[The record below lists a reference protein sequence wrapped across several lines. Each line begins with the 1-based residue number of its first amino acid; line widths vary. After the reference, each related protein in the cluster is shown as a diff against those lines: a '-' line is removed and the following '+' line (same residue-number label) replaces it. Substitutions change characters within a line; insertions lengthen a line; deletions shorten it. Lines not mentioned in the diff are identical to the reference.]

1 MMTESQKRISFNFS
15 NKKDVEAKSFYNTF
29 IKCSDGT
36 YITRTLKSCLQDIKE
51 YRSASTGTGHYSRE
65 AICIDSDHEMTDS
78 EFLSSIRNDGL
89 PEPNYVTTHTDN
101 NHHQAIYF
109 IAPIHYVNSLHDM
122 YLNVTFRF
130 NMNVG
135 DRNFNGWRCDN
146 IYYDGP
152 NFYSTK
158 ICDELYSL
166 FELDKKYHIDR
177 KDYPRASSK
186 SKSKDKAKAKSTV
199 KAQHNSSTSI
209 YDNTS
214 RNSLEMK
221 YVYDYLRK
229 MYKYTGSLPTM
240 SDTINY
246 MLSVKYEIAKIAGKD
261 CHEDAEIIR
270 TTKACYNKGADTF
283 NYNMSKFNDSDRE
296 RAKAV
301 KKVSKLSLQ
310 VKVLELREKKQTYK
324 NIAETL
330 KISVVYAK
338 KLNNIS
344 KEELLENITELK
356 ETLNN
361 LKNKDFSFE
370 KNYFEKY
377 NELLKEIEDLSNRSI
392 FNLIY
397 LKDSIPFTETDN
409 IITYNDKISSLKQ
422 QNIGDNNDRRR
433 KES

>member
-1 MMTESQKRISFNFS
+1 MNLTVKQKNISFNYS
-15 NKKDVEAKSFYNTF
+15 NKKDNKSKSYFKTF

-36 YITRTLKSCLQDIKE
+36 YITRSFKSCLEEIKE
-51 YRSASTGTGHYSRE
+51 YRSASTGINHYERE
-65 AICIDSDHEMTDS
+65 IICIDSDYEMTDS
-78 EFLSSIRNDGL
+78 DFLSAIKNDGL
-89 PEPNYVTTHTDN
+89 PEPNYITTHTDTK
-101 NHHQAIYF
+101 HHQAIYF
-109 IAPIHYVNSLHDM
+109 ISPIHYVNNFRETYM
-122 YLNVTFRF
+122 NVSFRF

-135 DRNFNGWRCDN
+135 DRHFHGWRCDN
-146 IYYDGP
+146 IYYNGADCH
-152 NFYSTK
+152 STK
-158 ICDELYSL
+158 ICDTLYSL
-166 FELDKKYHIDR
+166 WELDKQYHIDR
-177 KDYPRASSK
+177 KDYSTVQTVK
-186 SKSKDKAKAKSTV
+186 TTV

-209 YDNTS
+209 YDKTS

-246 MLSVKYEIAKIAGKD
+246 MLSTKYEIAKIAGKD

-270 TTKACYNKGADTF
+270 TTKACYSKGADTF

-330 KISVVYAK
+330 KISVRYAK
-338 KLNNIS
+338 ALNNIS

-370 KNYFEKY
+370 KNYFNKY
-377 NELLKEIEDLSNRSI
+377 NELFKEIEDLSNRLI
-392 FNLIY
+392 TNIIY
-397 LKDSIPFTETDN
+397 LKDSAPFTETDN
-409 IITYNDKISSLKQ
+409 IITNNNKISSLKQ
-422 QNIGDNNDRRR
+422 QNIEEYN
-433 KES
+433 ETQQLL